1 MNIPARVDLNR
12 NDSLPT
18 GTDTLAPV
26 LESLTVILTVQ
37 LRRKVFIHIVRDWI
51 LVKLVV
57 SHRHD
62 VIRELE

>member
-26 LESLTVILTVQ
+26 LESLTLILTVQ
-37 LRRKVFIHIVRDWI
+37 LRKVLYISYAIGY
-51 LVKLVV
+51 
-57 SHRHD
+57 S
-62 VIRELE
+62 